1 MEIVNESSASEENSK
16 EAGLFLKSVFNEYY
30 ERLVY
35 FSDKIVK
42 DITVAE
48 DIVQEALIKY
58 WENREYIAEGRS
70 SVKSYLYTT
79 VKNISLNTIRHH
91 QVIKRF
97 KEQYIVPEID
107 DNTIDN
113 IIIQTEIFSKIQ
125 TAINSLP
132 GRCKEISHM
141 GFIAG
146 MKNQEIAKE
155 LGISVNTVK
164 TQKQRAIKIL
174 RLKFLIQLIFQLLLL
189 FLEKN

>member
-1 MEIVNESSASEENSK
+1 MKIVNESSASEENSK

-35 FSDKIVK
+35 FSDKIVR

-58 WENREYIAEGRS
+58 WENKAYISDGHS
-70 SVKSYLYTT
+70 YVKSYLYTT
-79 VKNISLNTIRHH
+79 VKNLSINSIRHQ
-91 QVIKRF
+91 QVIKKF
-97 KEQYIVPEID
+97 EEQHVIAEID

-113 IIIQTEIFSKIQ
+113 IIIQTEIFNEIHK
-125 TAINSLP
+125 AIDLLP
-132 GRCKEISHM
+132 GRCREISHM
-141 GFIAG
+141 GFIVG

-174 RLKFLIQLIFQLLLL
+174 RLKFLTQLIFQLLLL
-189 FLEKN
+189 FLERH